1 MYTVGAQFT
10 ERAVRLYSVGI
21 MKKQEN
27 SQNYDVIV
35 IGGGPSGMMA
45 AGRAGQ
51 LGSSVLLLE
60 KNSGVGKKLLISG
73 GGRSNFTNAEFETRA
88 LLTKFGGRAKFLHS
102 PFSQFGVKETFEF
115 FESHGMETK
124 VGAEKRAFPKS
135 DSSRSVLAALL
146 NFMQE
151 GHVVIKLDSEV
162 ASITPKDSAYV
173 VTLTGG
179 TSYVAPNII
188 MSTGGMSHPETGSTG
203 DGFRWLK
210 DLGATVR
217 KGNAALVPI
226 RTREAWG
233 HKLSGLAFPEARVS
247 LLIDG
252 KIAEKNTGKI
262 LFTHTGLSGP
272 LILNMSKKIGEAIE
286 EGVVTL
292 TIDIFP
298 KEDHGMLDGR
308 LLALLR
314 ENLNK
319 KLKNVLKEFIPA
331 SLVEIALEQ
340 NKIVGDIEVNALRRD
355 DRARLC
361 TWLKSMVITP
371 TKLMGK
377 DKAVVTSGGV
387 DLADLDTRTMES
399 KKCKRLYVVGDVIDI
414 DRPSG
419 GYSLQ
424 LCWTTGWVAGTHAA
438 TKNT

>member
-1 MYTVGAQFT
+1 
-10 ERAVRLYSVGI
+10 
-21 MKKQEN
+21 MKRQE
-27 SQNYDVIV
+27 SDQNYDVIV
-35 IGGGPSGMMA
+35 LGGGPAGMMA

-51 LGSSVLLLE
+51 LGASVLLLE
-60 KNSGVGKKLLISG
+60 KNPGVGKKLLISG
-73 GGRSNFTNAEFETRA
+73 GGRSNFTNAEFDTRA
-88 LLTKFGGRAKFLHS
+88 LLTKYGGRAKFLHS

-124 VGAEKRAFPKS
+124 VEAEKRAFPKS

-151 GHVVIKLDSEV
+151 GHVVIKPDSEV
-162 ASITPKDSAYV
+162 ASVTQKDGVYTITE
-173 VTLTGG
+173 TGG
-179 TSYVAPNII
+179 ASYVTTKII
-188 MSTGGMSHPETGSTG
+188 MSTGGTSHPETGSTG

-210 DLGATVR
+210 SLGAPV
-217 KGNAALVPI
+217 KKSNAALVPI
-226 RTREAWG
+226 RTRETWG
-233 HKLSGLAFPEARVS
+233 HKLLGLAFMEARVS
-247 LLIDG
+247 LMIDG

-292 TIDIFP
+292 EIDVFP
-298 KEDHGMLDGR
+298 KEDTGMLDGR
-308 LLALLR
+308 LQALLR

-319 KLKNVLKEFIPA
+319 KLKNVLKEFLPA
-331 SLVEIALEQ
+331 SLVPIALEQ

-355 DRARLC
+355 DRMRLC
-361 TWLKSMVITP
+361 IWLKSMVITP

-377 DKAVVTSGGV
+377 DRAVVTSGGV
-387 DLADLDTRTMES
+387 DLADVDTRTMES
-399 KKCKRLYVVGDVIDI
+399 KKCKGLYVVGDVIDI

-424 LCWTTGWVAGTHAA
+424 LCWTTGWVAGTQAA
-438 TKNT
+438 TKLCRGTLHIK